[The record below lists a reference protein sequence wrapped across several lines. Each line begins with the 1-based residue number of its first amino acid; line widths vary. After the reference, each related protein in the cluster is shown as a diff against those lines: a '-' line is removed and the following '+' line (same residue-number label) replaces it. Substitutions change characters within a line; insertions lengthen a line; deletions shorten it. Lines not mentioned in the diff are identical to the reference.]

1 MSKELQFKGIKGHS
15 KECNDI
21 MNKLFLVKESN
32 GVQFHLLEEEI
43 HDLLFKMNEEYC
55 NLLDWLDD
63 IARRE
68 YEEQFNEEE
77 VITIPCSE
85 YEELQKYKKYF
96 ETDRFDDGK

>member
-1 MSKELQFKGIKGHS
+1 MREELKFKELKGHS
-15 KECNDI
+15 KECNEI
-21 MNKLFLVKESN
+21 LNKLFLVKESN

-43 HDLLFKMNEEYC
+43 HGILLKMNGDYC

-68 YEEQFNEEE
+68 YEEQFNDEE

-85 YEELQKYKKYF
+85 YDELLKYKNYY

>member
-15 KECNDI
+15 EECNSI

-43 HDLLFKMNEEYC
+43 HDILFKMNEDYC
-55 NLLDWLDD
+55 NLLDCLDD
-63 IARRE
+63 IAEKETCEDMVYIPVTE
-68 YEEQFNEEE
+68 YEQ
-77 VITIPCSE
+77 
-85 YEELQKYKKYF
+85 LQKYKKYF